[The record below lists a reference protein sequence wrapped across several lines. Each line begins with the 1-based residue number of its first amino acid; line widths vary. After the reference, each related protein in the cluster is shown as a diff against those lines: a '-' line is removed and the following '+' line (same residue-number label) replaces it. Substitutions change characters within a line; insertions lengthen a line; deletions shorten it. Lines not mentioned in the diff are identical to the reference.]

1 MKRNIWIGMG
11 IVVVVALA
19 IVLIVSQTKKEPD
32 EIKIGAIIPL
42 TGSFATYGEP
52 VRDGMLLAVEEINN
66 TGDIKGGKIK
76 LIIEDDAGD
85 PKTSV
90 NAFTKLATAD
100 KVPVILGPLSSGC
113 SMATAPVA
121 EKNKTV
127 QISTLAGIPALSEA
141 GDYVFRIYPSTEAGA
156 RFAAQEALKRFKP
169 KRVAIM
175 YMHNPFGE
183 AAKKIY
189 KKTAKELDIE
199 VVDMESFP
207 DGEKDFRTQLSK
219 IKQANSDILFCSAYW
234 GEGSRILVQMQELGI
249 DIPVVGEDGWRG
261 PIADIVGEKGLKRL
275 FFADIAFGPEFKDNE
290 VMQRFIKNFERK
302 YHNKASTYAAT
313 GYDAVHIAKK
323 AIEEGSYS
331 GEGIKNALY
340 RMDYVGA
347 LGHIK
352 FDEKGDDIGVKFALF
367 QLNEKNEG
375 ILVK

>member
-1 MKRNIWIGMG
+1 MKRLLNI
-11 IVVVVALA
+11 VLT
-19 IVLIVSQTKKEPD
+19 IVLITITLAIGCKKKPG

-42 TGSFATYGEP
+42 TGGFATYGEP

-66 TGDIKGGKIK
+66 AGGIIGGKIK
-76 LIIEDDAGD
+76 LVIEDDAGD

-90 NAFTKLATAD
+90 NVFTKLATTD
-100 KVPVILGPLSSGC
+100 KVPVVLGPLSSGC

-121 EKNKTV
+121 EKNKVV
-127 QISTLAGIPALSEA
+127 QISTLAGIPALSQA
-141 GDYVFRIYPSTEAGA
+141 GDYVFRIYPSTEVGAG
-156 RFAAQEALKRFKP
+156 FAAQEALKRFMP
-169 KRVAIM
+169 KKIAIL
-175 YMHNPFGE
+175 YMNNPYGE

-189 KKTAKELDIE
+189 EKTAKESGIE
-199 VVDMESFP
+199 ILAMESFP

-219 IKQANSDILFCSAYW
+219 IKQSNPDILFCSAYW
-234 GEGSRILVQMQELGI
+234 GEGARILVQMQELGI

-261 PIADIVGEKGLKRL
+261 PIADIVGEKGLSIL
-275 FFADIAFGPEFKDNE
+275 YFADVAFGPEFKDNQ
-290 VMQRFIKNFERK
+290 VMQRFIKNFEDK
-302 YHNKASTYAAT
+302 YYKKASTYAAT
-313 GYDAVHIAKK
+313 GYDAVYIAEK

-331 GEGIKNALY
+331 GEGIKNTLY

-352 FDEKGDDIGVKFALF
+352 FDENGDDIGVKFALF